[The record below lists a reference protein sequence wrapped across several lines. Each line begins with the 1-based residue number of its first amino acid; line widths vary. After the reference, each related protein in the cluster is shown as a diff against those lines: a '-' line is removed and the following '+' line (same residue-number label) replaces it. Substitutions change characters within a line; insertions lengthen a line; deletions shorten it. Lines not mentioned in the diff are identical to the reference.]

1 VASQYGGTWGT
12 LDYVVRTEITFKS
25 EAEDHVDGYAMVDQE
40 ITVLAPHIGR
50 AFVNDRRKV
59 WDIMSNIYGTLL
71 LC

>member
-1 VASQYGGTWGT
+1 
-12 LDYVVRTEITFKS
+12 
-25 EAEDHVDGYAMVDQE
+25 MVDQE